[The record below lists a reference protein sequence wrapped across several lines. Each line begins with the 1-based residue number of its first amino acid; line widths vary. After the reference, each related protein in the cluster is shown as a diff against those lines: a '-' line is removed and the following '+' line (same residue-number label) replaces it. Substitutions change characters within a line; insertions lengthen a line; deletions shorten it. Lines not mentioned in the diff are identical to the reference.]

1 MVRITDRK
9 PKWVVQAERERSNLQ
24 KKKEAAESKTESP
37 TPTPEPPA
45 AMKTPDPPKPVIS
58 DADMKVSRRREP
70 VSFFGSLEGVSWCVG
85 PAVLQPLSEVC
96 DQYTDAHYRFI
107 VCPYRFINQV
117 EIGGHFFRGCIG

>member
-70 VSFFGSLEGVSWCVG
+70 VSFFGSLEGVS
-85 PAVLQPLSEVC
+85 
-96 DQYTDAHYRFI
+96 
-107 VCPYRFINQV
+107 
-117 EIGGHFFRGCIG
+117 